1 MTAASKD
8 NYSPHVVVYYFMT
21 CELPAA
27 PVAVRQP
34 GAHCVLCEGQL
45 SLRPCLRSFAVAL
58 TCLPPFHLAALI
70 FDVFIQVLAQDG
82 TLAIASIGMV
92 FTYIWVTTGSGFL
105 AFVGMSEIVLSLP
118 VAWFFLRAILQIKYF
133 AGLNIMC
140 IFIVC
145 AIGADDIFVFMDAY
159 VQSQFKGTVVNRDM
173 ETRFSWVYRKSGL
186 AMAITSLT
194 TCSAF
199 LCCLSTPLVDT
210 QGFGLFA
217 AAVIAADYIFV
228 MTMFCT
234 AVMVYHNRF
243 EKPPA
248 CSCTLPTCMGPCTC
262 GCCLENCDCSASDP
276 TPTQKAFAASTGEDS
291 RPRDSIEKF
300 FRETF
305 APLILDPKARIAI
318 AVVLVGWLIPAV
330 IFVFLL
336 TPTTEPEQFLN
347 PNHPFQK
354 AINVLNNN
362 FGTNSQ
368 DPGIDLIYT
377 WGLKDVN
384 RDGVNLLT
392 NASFMGK
399 AQYEENFKFNTKCQD
414 AIRKV
419 CEDLKIKNTT
429 DDYLGMIQRNK
440 KAEGSIKCFVHADV
454 PKYFDDPDV
463 EATDN
468 NAASGLK
475 WTNVGGTEPTG
486 TEMPVNDKKPAHQ
499 KLAKALEG
507 KTEFTVAEWLAF
519 GAIDLRMGHFIKAGD
534 NYFKPADAA
543 DRDKPETWLPGFM
556 QMRVPD
562 KDDEDTTSMVSISQF
577 YGNEYMGWDG
587 KEVKFVS
594 ISVEA
599 KEITRFDRPGE
610 EWMRERYKKY
620 DDLRHNLN
628 HIAQEA
634 CGSEVFMTEM
644 NEKFIFMNNQMI
656 YRTSAIRGALIGV
669 AIAFAVLLL
678 CTWSPL
684 LAVCATLSILCTMM
698 SGKEL
703 PPSCLKSETRVLL
716 VFPILARGA
725 YLAVADQVCL
735 RAVCSHRT
743 HHDGRLGPRH
753 GGGDPHLDPGG
764 LFGRLRGASCARL
777 LAQLRHHQRAHRRHL
792 L

>member
-1 MTAASKD
+1 
-8 NYSPHVVVYYFMT
+8 
-21 CELPAA
+21 
-27 PVAVRQP
+27 
-34 GAHCVLCEGQL
+34 
-45 SLRPCLRSFAVAL
+45 
-58 TCLPPFHLAALI
+58 
-70 FDVFIQVLAQDG
+70 
-82 TLAIASIGMV
+82 
-92 FTYIWVTTGSGFL
+92 
-105 AFVGMSEIVLSLP
+105 
-118 VAWFFLRAILQIKYF
+118 
-133 AGLNIMC
+133 
-140 IFIVC
+140 
-145 AIGADDIFVFMDAY
+145 
-159 VQSQFKGTVVNRDM
+159 VVNRDM

-291 RPRDSIEKF
+291 RPRDSIETF

-305 APLILDPKARIAI
+305 APMILDPKARIAI

-377 WGLKDVN
+377 WGLKNVN

-440 KAEGSIKCFVHADV
+440 KAEGSIKCFVHTDV

-475 WTNVGGTEPTG
+475 WTNVGGTKPTG
-486 TEMPVNDKKPAHQ
+486 TEMPVNDDKPAHQ

-599 KEITRFDRPGE
+599 KEITRWDRPGE
-610 EWMRERYKKY
+610 EWMMERYTKY

-698 SGKEL
+698 SVIGLTTMVGWDLGTVEAIL
-703 PPSCLKSETRVLL
+703 IS
-716 VFPILARGA
+716 ILAGFSVDYVVHLAHA
-725 YLAVADQVCL
+725 YSHNYGTTSERIVATFSEMGSPVFSGMCTSVLASLPLFLCNLQFFAKFGTFLCL
-735 RAVCSHRT
+735 TIAFSWIFANFGFMSILATVGT
-743 HHDGRLGPRH
+743 EKI
-753 GGGDPHLDPGG
+753 DPAKKPGESKDEGG
-764 LFGRLRGASCARL
+764 LQAMDMSP
-777 LAQLRHHQRAHRRHL
+777 
-792 L
+792 